1 MDDKQENDFG
11 KTAMW
16 QKSIAAEAKRND
28 YWFAKLSV
36 PLLSLGAA
44 AVVLILLYLVFR

>member
-1 MDDKQENDFG
+1 MDDKQEKDFG

-36 PLLSLGAA
+36 PLLSVGAV
-44 AVVLILLYLVFR
+44 AVVLILLYVLLR